1 MGVVMREVFLFTVI
15 FLVGRALCGV
25 DRGFEPTE
33 DVEEFQI
40 PDDDSNTSDGEDGF
54 IEESEAGDSSGNE
67 IVKS

>member
-25 DRGFEPTE
+25 DRGLESTE
-33 DVEEFQI
+33 DVKEFQT

-54 IEESEAGDSSGNE
+54 IEESDADDSSGN
-67 IVKS
+67 